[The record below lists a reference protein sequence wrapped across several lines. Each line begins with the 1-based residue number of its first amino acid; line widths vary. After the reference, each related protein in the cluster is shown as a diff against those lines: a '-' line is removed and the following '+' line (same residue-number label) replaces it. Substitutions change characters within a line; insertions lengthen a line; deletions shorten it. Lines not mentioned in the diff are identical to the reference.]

1 MGPQPTAGRGSGDTK
16 GKRMVYGT
24 VSSSSKLFSFLPQ
37 KQSPPQKKIIYE
49 KNITGQPFKRSSPIN
64 TRKCIF
70 ALVSAQGIVL
80 EHTE

>member
-1 MGPQPTAGRGSGDTK
+1 MGPQPTAGRGSGDIK
-16 GKRMVYGT
+16 GKRMGYGT
-24 VSSSSKLFSFLPQ
+24 VSSPSKLFFFFASKAKP
-37 KQSPPQKKIIYE
+37 PPQKIIYE